1 MRWIDKTAG
10 EILAAKNISNF
21 EPWFPCPKSKIDSN
35 FLNPTKKYNLCHLL
49 SKQKKHTHLKRIGV
63 GPDILPLLFLSEWDP
78 KTTEAPLRSGG
89 SNVQQLAV
97 SASGVQLFLRH
108 WKIKEGNRDTSKRD
122 GGFPSGVLVFF
133 CQYLVYRFQDHGK
146 YSICIYICYVYIYA
160 FYKNIWYKYYNHL
173 SPASAGVIVKAIHVY
188 KDIYIYMG
196 VS

>member
-1 MRWIDKTAG
+1 MPFAFQT
-10 EILAAKNISNF
+10 
-21 EPWFPCPKSKIDSN
+21 
-35 FLNPTKKYNLCHLL
+35 
-49 SKQKKHTHLKRIGV
+49 KKHTHLKRIGV

-146 YSICIYICYVYIYA
+146 YSICIYIYMLCIYIYIYTH
-160 FYKNIWYKYYNHL
+160 FIKTYDTNIIITCHL
-173 SPASAGVIVKAIHVY
+173 HPLEWLWKHRSWICAIHVY
-188 KDIYIYMG
+188 KDIYIYIYMG